1 MLDLALDNK
10 VFVLSRL
17 DAAIQELDILF
28 STDIGEMIGD
38 TSYGTNWYQYL
49 HTLTP
54 MEDTI
59 KSYVDSVIR
68 NNTFYC
74 KNLEVETKVV
84 FVPGEVSCSYIV
96 GIEITDPD
104 IPEDAPTKK
113 INKVYHI
120 Q

>member
-10 VFVLSRL
+10 VFVLSRI
-17 DAAIQELDILF
+17 DAAVQELDILF

-38 TSYGTNWYQYL
+38 TNYGTNWYQYL

-54 MEDTI
+54 MEESI
-59 KSYVDSVIR
+59 KNYVNSLIR

-74 KNLEVETKVV
+74 RILEVETSVV
-84 FVPGEVSCSYIV
+84 FVPGEVSCSYIIAV
-96 GIEITDPD
+96 KITDPD
-104 IPEDAPTKK
+104 IPEDSPTKN